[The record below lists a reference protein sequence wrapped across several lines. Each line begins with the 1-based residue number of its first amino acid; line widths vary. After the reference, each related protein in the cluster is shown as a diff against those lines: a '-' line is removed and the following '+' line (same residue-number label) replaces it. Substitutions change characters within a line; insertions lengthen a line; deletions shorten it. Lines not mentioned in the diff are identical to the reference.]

1 MAFDTLIE
9 LNSLISDGFL
19 MNKIVYLFKN
29 RRDLR
34 LIENIDE
41 KQQNVLANAL
51 KYIEL
56 TKKGREFVL
65 EKKIVENLDKSLE
78 IFNISLNALIQSGE
92 NLTIE
97 RFNEIVNLC
106 EVQIKDSL
114 KFNRLVDENADI
126 SMEFFESIRKYLVK
140 EADKINIEEQS
151 IL

>member
-19 MNKIVYLFKN
+19 MSKIVYLFKN
-29 RRDLR
+29 RKDLR

-41 KQQNVLANAL
+41 KQQDILANAL

-97 RFNEIVNLC
+97 RFNEIINLC

-114 KFNRLVDENADI
+114 KFTRLVDENADI

>member
-1 MAFDTLIE
+1 MVFDMLIE

-29 RRDLR
+29 RKALR
-34 LIENIDE
+34 LDE
-41 KQQNVLANAL
+41 KQQDILANAL

-65 EKKIVENLDKSLE
+65 EEEIVENLDRSLE
-78 IFNISLNALIQSGE
+78 IFNISLNALIQSRE

-106 EVQIKDSL
+106 EVQIKNSL
-114 KFNRLVDENADI
+114 KFNRLVDENADL